1 MALVG
6 LDKMSL
12 LDYEDKISC
21 VLFYKACN
29 FRCPF
34 CHNGLTV
41 LEAEDEFL
49 FDAVLDYLKSRK
61 GLLDAVVF
69 TGGEPTLEPHLKEH
83 IIKVKEL
90 GYLIKLDT
98 NGTNPEILKDL
109 IDSNLLDYVA
119 MDIKN
124 SEEKYPL
131 TCGVKSINMDKIK
144 ESIHILMSSGIPYE
158 FRTTLVDE
166 FHKEEDMAGIAKLI
180 KGSRILYLQKFVERE
195 GCIQKG
201 LHEVDE
207 ERAKTFKKLLS
218 KYIDKVE
225 LRGYNEE

>member
-49 FDAVLDYLKSRK
+49 FEAVLEYLKSRV

-69 TGGEPTLEPHLKEH
+69 TGGEPTLEPNLKEH
-83 IIKVKEL
+83 IKQVKEL
-90 GYLIKLDT
+90 GFLVKLDT
-98 NGTNPEILKDL
+98 NGTNPEVLKDL
-109 IDSNLLDYVA
+109 IDANLIDYVA

-131 TCGVKSINMDKIK
+131 TVGVKQVDMTKIK
-144 ESIHILMSSGIPYE
+144 ESIDILMNSEIPYE

-166 FHKEEDMAGIAKLI
+166 FHKLEDMDGLGEFI
-180 KGSRILYLQKFVERE
+180 KGAPILYLQKFVERD

-201 LHEVDE
+201 LHEVKEDQTN
-207 ERAKTFKKLLS
+207 KFKEILLNYV
-218 KYIDKVE
+218 KEVE
-225 LRGYNEE
+225 LRGY

>member
-49 FDAVLDYLKSRK
+49 FEAVLEYLRSRI

-69 TGGEPTLEPHLKEH
+69 TGGEPTLEPNLKEH
-83 IIKVKEL
+83 IKKVKEL
-90 GYLIKLDT
+90 GFLIKLDT
-98 NGTNPEILKDL
+98 NGTNPIILKDL
-109 IDSNLLDYVA
+109 IDSHLLDYIA

-131 TCGVKSINMDKIK
+131 TTGVKHVDMDAIK
-144 ESIHILMSSGIPYE
+144 ESIHIIMNSGVPYE

-166 FHKEEDMAGIAKLI
+166 FHKLEDMDGLGTLI
-180 KGSRILYLQKFVERE
+180 KGAPILYLQKFVERD

-201 LHEVDE
+201 LHKVKE
-207 ERAKTFKKLLS
+207 ETANKYKDMLLNYV
-218 KYIDKVE
+218 KDVE
-225 LRGYNEE
+225 LRGY

>member
-1 MALVG
+1 MSLVG

-83 IIKVKEL
+83 IQKVKEL
-90 GYLIKLDT
+90 GFLVKLDS

-109 IDSNLLDYVA
+109 IESNLLDYVA

-131 TCGVKSINMDKIK
+131 TAGVKNIDMDKIK
-144 ESIHILMSSGIPYE
+144 ESIHILMTSGVPYE

-166 FHKEEDMAGIAKLI
+166 FHKSVDMEGIAKLI
-180 KGSRILYLQKFVERE
+180 KGARILYLQKFVERE

-207 ERAKTFKKLLS
+207 ETARRFKELLS
-218 KYIDKVE
+218 KDIKQVE

>member
-1 MALVG
+1 MSLVG

-41 LEAEDEFL
+41 LEAEDEIL
-49 FDAVLDYLKSRK
+49 FDAALDYLKSRK

-69 TGGEPTLEPHLKEH
+69 TGGEPTLEPNLKKH
-83 IIKVKEL
+83 IQRVKEL
-90 GYLIKLDT
+90 GFLVKLDT
-98 NGTNPEILKDL
+98 NGTNPEIVKDL
-109 IDSNLLDYVA
+109 IDSNLLDYIA

-124 SEEKYPL
+124 SEEKYAL
-131 TCGVKSINMDKIK
+131 TTGVKQVNMDNIK
-144 ESIHILMSSGIPYE
+144 KSIELIMNSGVDYE

-166 FHKEEDMAGIAKLI
+166 FHKVEDMEGLANLI
-180 KGSRILYLQKFVERE
+180 NGARVLYLQKFVERD

-201 LHEVDE
+201 LHEVKE
-207 ERAKTFKKLLS
+207 ETANEFMKVLN
-218 KYIDKVE
+218 KYISKVE
-225 LRGYNEE
+225 LRGY

>member
-1 MALVG
+1 MSLVG

-41 LEAEDEFL
+41 LEAEDEIL
-49 FDAVLDYLKSRK
+49 FDAALDYLKSRK

-83 IIKVKEL
+83 IQRVKEL
-90 GYLIKLDT
+90 GFLIKLDT
-98 NGTNPEILKDL
+98 NGTNPNILKDL
-109 IDSNLLDYVA
+109 IDSHLLDYVA

-131 TCGVKSINMDKIK
+131 TVGVKNVDMDKIK
-144 ESIHILMSSGIPYE
+144 ESISILKNSEIPYE
-158 FRTTLVDE
+158 FRTTLVNE
-166 FHKEEDMAGIAKLI
+166 FHQLEDMEGLGELI
-180 KGSRILYLQKFVERE
+180 KGSPILYLQKFVERD

-201 LHEVDE
+201 LHEVNE
-207 ERAKTFKKLLS
+207 ENANEFKKVLLNYV
-218 KYIDKVE
+218 KEVE
-225 LRGYNEE
+225 LRGY

>member
-49 FDAVLDYLKSRK
+49 FEAVLEYLKSRI

-69 TGGEPTLEPHLKEH
+69 TGGEPTLEPNLKEH
-83 IIKVKEL
+83 IKKVKEL
-90 GYLIKLDT
+90 GFLIKLDT
-98 NGTNPEILKDL
+98 NGTNPIILKDL
-109 IDSNLLDYVA
+109 IDSHLLDYIA

-131 TCGVKSINMDKIK
+131 TTGVKHVDMDAIK
-144 ESIHILMSSGIPYE
+144 ESIHIIMNSGVPYE

-166 FHKEEDMAGIAKLI
+166 FHELEDMDGLGKLI
-180 KGSRILYLQKFVERE
+180 KGAPILYLQKFVERD

-201 LHEVDE
+201 LHEVKE
-207 ERAKTFKKLLS
+207 ETANKYKDMLLNYV
-218 KYIDKVE
+218 KDVE
-225 LRGYNEE
+225 LRGY

>member
-49 FDAVLDYLKSRK
+49 FEAVLEYLKSRV

-83 IIKVKEL
+83 IKQVKDL
-90 GYLIKLDT
+90 GFLIKLDT
-98 NGTNPEILKDL
+98 NGTNPKVVKDL
-109 IDSNLLDYVA
+109 IDSNLLDYIA

-124 SEEKYPL
+124 SESKYPL
-131 TCGVKSINMDKIK
+131 TVGTKTVDMGAIK
-144 ESIHILMSSGIPYE
+144 ESIDIIMNSGVPYE

-166 FHKEEDMAGIAKLI
+166 FHKLEDVNGLGELI
-180 KGSRILYLQKFVERE
+180 KGAPILYLQKFVERD

-201 LHEVDE
+201 LHEVNE
-207 ERAKTFKKLLS
+207 EKANKYKDILLNYV
-218 KYIDKVE
+218 KDVE
-225 LRGYNEE
+225 LRGY

>member
-1 MALVG
+1 MSLVG

-41 LEAEDEFL
+41 LEAEDEIL
-49 FDAVLDYLKSRK
+49 FDAALDYLNSRK

-69 TGGEPTLEPHLKEH
+69 TGGEPTLEPNLKNH
-83 IIKVKEL
+83 IKRVKEL
-90 GYLIKLDT
+90 GFLIKLDT
-98 NGTNPEILKDL
+98 NGTNPDALQDL
-109 IDSNLLDYVA
+109 LNEHLLDYIA

-124 SEEKYPL
+124 SENKYPL
-131 TCGVKSINMDKIK
+131 TTGVKKVDMEKIK
-144 ESIHILMSSGIPYE
+144 KSISIIMNSGVDYE

-166 FHKEEDMAGIAKLI
+166 FHKLEDMDGLGQLI
-180 KGSRILYLQKFVERE
+180 NGAPILYLQKFVERD

-201 LHEVDE
+201 LHEVNE
-207 ERAKTFKKLLS
+207 ETANKFIDVLKKCVS
-218 KYIDKVE
+218 KVE
-225 LRGYNEE
+225 LRGY

>member
-1 MALVG
+1 MSLVG

-12 LDYEDKISC
+12 LDYEDKISA

-41 LEAEDEFL
+41 LEANDEIL
-49 FDAVLDYLKSRK
+49 FEAVLDYLRSRK

-69 TGGEPTLEPHLKEH
+69 TGGEPTLEPRLKEH

-90 GYLIKLDT
+90 GFEIKLDT
-98 NGTNPEILKDL
+98 NGTNPNILKDL
-109 IDSNLLDYVA
+109 IDSHLIDYVA

-131 TCGVKSINMDKIK
+131 TCGVKSIDMDSIK
-144 ESIHILMSSGIPYE
+144 KSIQIIMSSGVPYE
-158 FRTTLVDE
+158 FRTTLVNE
-166 FHKEEDMAGIAKLI
+166 FHKKEDMEGLTFLI
-180 KGSRILYLQKFVERE
+180 KGARVLYLQKFVERE

-201 LHEVDE
+201 LHEISEND
-207 ERAKTFKKLLS
+207 ANSFKKILE

-225 LRGYNEE
+225 LRGY

>member
-1 MALVG
+1 MSLVG

-41 LEAEDEFL
+41 LEAEDEIL
-49 FDAVLDYLKSRK
+49 FDAALDYLKSRK

-83 IIKVKEL
+83 IQKVKEL
-90 GYLIKLDT
+90 GFLIKLDT
-98 NGTNPEILKDL
+98 NGTNPIILKDL
-109 IDSNLLDYVA
+109 IDSHLLDYIA

-131 TCGVKSINMDKIK
+131 TVGMKSIDMNKIK
-144 ESIHILMSSGIPYE
+144 ESINIIMNSGVSYE

-166 FHKEEDMAGIAKLI
+166 FHKVEDMDGLGELI
-180 KGSRILYLQKFVERE
+180 KGAPILYLQKFVERE

-201 LHEVDE
+201 LHEVKE
-207 ERAKTFKKLLS
+207 ETANEFKDILLNYV
-218 KYIDKVE
+218 KDVE
-225 LRGYNEE
+225 LRGY

>member
-12 LDYEDKISC
+12 LDYEDKISA

-41 LEAEDEFL
+41 LEAEEEFL
-49 FDAVLDYLKSRK
+49 FDAVYDYLKSRK

-83 IIKVKEL
+83 IQKVKEL
-90 GYLIKLDT
+90 GFLIKLDT
-98 NGTNPEILKDL
+98 NGTNPEVVKDL
-109 IDSNLLDYVA
+109 LDSNLLDYIA

-131 TCGVKSINMDKIK
+131 TSGVKNVDMNKIK
-144 ESIHILMSSGIPYE
+144 DTIHLLTNSGIPYE
-158 FRTTLVDE
+158 FRTTLVNE
-166 FHKEEDMAGIAKLI
+166 FHNIDDMGALGSLI
-180 KGSRILYLQKFVERE
+180 NGAPILYLQKFVERD

-201 LHEVDE
+201 LHEVSEEDANKFKDILLKYVDE
-207 ERAKTFKKLLS
+207 
-218 KYIDKVE
+218 VE
-225 LRGYNEE
+225 LRGY

>member
-1 MALVG
+1 MSLVG

-49 FDAVLDYLKSRK
+49 FEAVLEYLKSRI

-83 IIKVKEL
+83 IQKVKEL
-90 GYLIKLDT
+90 GFLIKLDT
-98 NGTNPEILKDL
+98 NGTNPELLKELVNEHL
-109 IDSNLLDYVA
+109 IDYVA

-124 SEEKYPL
+124 SEAKYPL
-131 TCGVKSINMDKIK
+131 TCGVNHVDINKIK
-144 ESIHILMSSGIPYE
+144 QSIEFLMNSGVDYE
-158 FRTTLVDE
+158 FRTTLVNE
-166 FHKEEDMAGIAKLI
+166 FHSLNDMDGLGQLI
-180 KGSRILYLQKFVERE
+180 KGSKVLYLQKFVERE
-195 GCIQKG
+195 SCIQKG
-201 LHEVDE
+201 LHEVSEDL
-207 ERAKTFKKLLS
+207 ANQFKDILV

-225 LRGYNEE
+225 LRGY

>member
-1 MALVG
+1 MSLVG

-49 FDAVLDYLKSRK
+49 FEAVLEYLKSRI

-83 IIKVKEL
+83 IKQVKEL
-90 GYLIKLDT
+90 GFLIKLDT
-98 NGTNPEILKDL
+98 NGTNPKILKDL
-109 IDSNLLDYVA
+109 IDSHLLDYIA

-131 TCGVKSINMDKIK
+131 TTGVKKVDMEAIK
-144 ESIHILMSSGIPYE
+144 ESINIIMCSGVPYE

-166 FHKEEDMAGIAKLI
+166 FHKSEDMDGLGTLI
-180 KGSRILYLQKFVERE
+180 KGAPILYLQKFVERD

-201 LHEVDE
+201 LHEVKE
-207 ERAKTFKKLLS
+207 EKTNEYKDILLNYV
-218 KYIDKVE
+218 KNVE
-225 LRGYNEE
+225 LRGY

>member
-1 MALVG
+1 MSLVG

-12 LDYEDKISC
+12 LDYEDKISS

-49 FDAVLDYLKSRK
+49 FEAVLEYLKTRK

-90 GYLIKLDT
+90 GFLIKLDT
-98 NGTNPEILKDL
+98 NGTNPEIVKDL

-124 SEEKYPL
+124 SEAKYPL
-131 TCGVKSINMDKIK
+131 TTGTKHVDMDKIK
-144 ESIHILMSSGIPYE
+144 QTISILMNSGVDYE

-166 FHKEEDMAGIAKLI
+166 FHKVEDMDGLGQLI
-180 KGSRILYLQKFVERE
+180 KGSRVLYLQKFVERE

-201 LHEVDE
+201 LHEVNE
-207 ERAKTFKKLLS
+207 ETANKFIDVLKK
-218 KYIDKVE
+218 YVNKVE
-225 LRGYNEE
+225 LRGY

>member
-49 FDAVLDYLKSRK
+49 FEAVLEYLKSRI

-83 IIKVKEL
+83 IKQVKEL
-90 GYLIKLDT
+90 GFLIKLDT
-98 NGTNPEILKDL
+98 NGTNPKILKDL
-109 IDSNLLDYVA
+109 IDSNLLDYIA

-124 SEEKYPL
+124 SEKKYPL
-131 TCGVKSINMDKIK
+131 TTGVKHVDMDAIK
-144 ESIHILMSSGIPYE
+144 ESIHIIMNSGVPYE

-166 FHKEEDMAGIAKLI
+166 FHKLEDMDGLGKLI
-180 KGSRILYLQKFVERE
+180 KGAPILYLQKFVERD

-201 LHEVDE
+201 LHEVKE
-207 ERAKTFKKLLS
+207 ETTNKYKDILLNYV
-218 KYIDKVE
+218 KDVE
-225 LRGYNEE
+225 LRGY

>member
-12 LDYEDKISC
+12 LDYEDKVSC

-49 FDAVLDYLKSRK
+49 FEPVLDYLKTRV
-61 GLLDAVVF
+61 GLIDAVVF
-69 TGGEPTLEPHLKEH
+69 TGGEPTLEPKLKEH
-83 IIKVKEL
+83 ITKVKEL
-90 GYLIKLDT
+90 GFLIKLDT
-98 NGTNPEILKDL
+98 NGTNPEIVKDL
-109 IDSNLLDYVA
+109 IDSHLLDYIA

-131 TCGVKSINMDKIK
+131 TCGANHININKIK
-144 ESIHILMSSGIPYE
+144 ETISLIMNSGVDYE
-158 FRTTLVDE
+158 FRTTLVNE
-166 FHKEEDMAGIAKLI
+166 FHELDDMKGIGELI
-180 KGSRILYLQKFVERE
+180 EGSRILYLQKFVERD
-195 GCIQKG
+195 GCLQKG
-201 LHEVDE
+201 LHEVKEDTANE
-207 ERAKTFKKLLS
+207 FIKILKNYVKTV
-218 KYIDKVE
+218 D
-225 LRGYNEE
+225 LRGY

>member
-1 MALVG
+1 MSLVG

-49 FDAVLDYLKSRK
+49 FDAVLDYLKTRV

-83 IIKVKEL
+83 ISKVKEL
-90 GYLIKLDT
+90 GFLIKLDT
-98 NGTNPEILKDL
+98 NGTNPEILKGL
-109 IDSNLLDYVA
+109 IDSNLIDYVA

-124 SEEKYPL
+124 SPEKYPL
-131 TCGVKSINMDKIK
+131 TCGVNHVDMDKIK
-144 ESIHILMSSGIPYE
+144 KSINIIMTSGVPYE

-166 FHKEEDMAGIAKLI
+166 FHQEEDMVGLASLI
-180 KGSRILYLQKFVERE
+180 KGSNILYLQKFVERD

-201 LHEVDE
+201 LHEVSE
-207 ERAKTFKKLLS
+207 EKANKYRNILL
-218 KYIDKVE
+218 KDIKEVE
-225 LRGYNEE
+225 LRGY

>member
-1 MALVG
+1 MSLVG

-41 LEAEDEFL
+41 LEAEDEIL
-49 FDAVLDYLKSRK
+49 FDAALDYLKSRK
-61 GLLDAVVF
+61 GLIDAVVF

-83 IIKVKEL
+83 IQKVKEL
-90 GYLIKLDT
+90 GFLIKLDT
-98 NGTNPEILKDL
+98 NGTNPIILKDL
-109 IDSNLLDYVA
+109 IDSHLLDYVA

-131 TCGVKSINMDKIK
+131 TVGMKSIDMDKIK
-144 ESIHILMSSGIPYE
+144 QSINIIMNSGVSYE

-166 FHKEEDMAGIAKLI
+166 FHKEEDMDGLGELI
-180 KGSRILYLQKFVERE
+180 KGAPILYLQKFVERE

-201 LHEVDE
+201 LHEVKE
-207 ERAKTFKKLLS
+207 EVTNKFKNILLNYV
-218 KYIDKVE
+218 KDVE
-225 LRGYNEE
+225 LRGY

>member
-1 MALVG
+1 MSLVG

-49 FDAVLDYLKSRK
+49 FEAVLEYLKSRI

-83 IIKVKEL
+83 IKQVKEL
-90 GYLIKLDT
+90 GFLIKLDT
-98 NGTNPEILKDL
+98 NGTNPKILKDL
-109 IDSNLLDYVA
+109 IDSNLLDYIA

-131 TCGVKSINMDKIK
+131 TTGVKKVDMDAIK
-144 ESIHILMSSGIPYE
+144 ESINIIMNSGVPYE

-166 FHKEEDMAGIAKLI
+166 FHKLEDMDELGELI
-180 KGSRILYLQKFVERE
+180 KGAPKLYLQKFVERD

-201 LHEVDE
+201 LHEVKEDQ
-207 ERAKTFKKLLS
+207 ANKFKEVLL
-218 KYIDKVE
+218 KYVKEVE
-225 LRGYNEE
+225 LRGY

>member
-6 LDKMSL
+6 LDKLSL
-12 LDYEDKISC
+12 LDYEDKVSC

-49 FDAVLDYLKSRK
+49 FDAVLDYLKTRV
-61 GLLDAVVF
+61 GLIDAVVF

-83 IIKVKEL
+83 IQKVKEL
-90 GYLIKLDT
+90 GFLIKLDT
-98 NGTNPEILKDL
+98 NGTNPEIVKDL

-131 TCGVKSINMDKIK
+131 TCGVNHVDMDKVKATI
-144 ESIHILMSSGIPYE
+144 SLLINSGVPYE
-158 FRTTLVDE
+158 FRTTLVNE
-166 FHKEEDMAGIAKLI
+166 FHKLEDMDGLGSLI

-195 GCIQKG
+195 GCIKKG
-201 LHEVDE
+201 LHEVNEDLANEFKDILLKYVDE
-207 ERAKTFKKLLS
+207 
-218 KYIDKVE
+218 VE
-225 LRGYNEE
+225 LRGY

>member
-12 LDYEDKISC
+12 LDYEDKIAC

-41 LEAEDEFL
+41 LEASDEFL

-69 TGGEPTLEPHLKEH
+69 TGGEPTLEPNLKKH
-83 IIKVKEL
+83 IKAVKEL
-90 GYLIKLDT
+90 GFLVKLDT
-98 NGTNPEILKDL
+98 NGTNPEIVEDL
-109 IDSNLLDYVA
+109 IQDNLLDYIA

-124 SEEKYPL
+124 CPDKYHL
-131 TCGVKSINMDKIK
+131 TCGVKQVDLEKIK
-144 ESIHILMSSGIPYE
+144 KSISIIMNSGVDYE
-158 FRTTLVDE
+158 FRTTLVNE
-166 FHKEEDMAGIAKLI
+166 FHELTDMEALGQLI
-180 KGSRILYLQKFVERE
+180 KGARILYLQKFVERE

-201 LHEVDE
+201 LHEVSEDLANQFRNILLKDIDE
-207 ERAKTFKKLLS
+207 
-218 KYIDKVE
+218 VE
-225 LRGYNEE
+225 LRGY

>member
-1 MALVG
+1 MSLVG

-41 LEAEDEFL
+41 LEAEEEFL

-83 IIKVKEL
+83 ITKVKEL
-90 GYLIKLDT
+90 GFLIKLDT

-124 SEEKYPL
+124 SEEKYHL
-131 TCGVKSINMDKIK
+131 TCGVKHVDMDKIK
-144 ESIHILMSSGIPYE
+144 ESINILMTSGVPYE

-166 FHKEEDMAGIAKLI
+166 FHKEEDMEGLASLI
-180 KGSRILYLQKFVERE
+180 KGARVLYLQKFVERE

-201 LHEVDE
+201 LHEVKE
-207 ERAKTFKKLLS
+207 ETVHKFIEILKKDI
-218 KYIDKVE
+218 KEID
-225 LRGYNEE
+225 LRGY

>member
-12 LDYEDKISC
+12 LDYEDKIAC

-41 LEAEDEFL
+41 LEAEEEFL
-49 FDAVLDYLKSRK
+49 FDSVLDYLKSRK

-69 TGGEPTLEPHLKEH
+69 TGGEPTLEPKLKEH
-83 IIKVKEL
+83 IKAVKEL
-90 GYLIKLDT
+90 GFLVKLDT
-98 NGTNPEILKDL
+98 NGTNPEIVEDL
-109 IDSNLLDYVA
+109 IKDNLLDYIA

-124 SEEKYPL
+124 CPNKYAL
-131 TCGVKSINMDKIK
+131 TCGVKQVDLEKIK
-144 ESIHILMSSGIPYE
+144 KTISIIMNSGVPYE
-158 FRTTLVDE
+158 FRTTLVKE
-166 FHKEEDMAGIAKLI
+166 FHELSDMKELASLI

-201 LHEVDE
+201 LHEVSEDLANQFRDILLEDIDE
-207 ERAKTFKKLLS
+207 
-218 KYIDKVE
+218 VE
-225 LRGYNEE
+225 LRGY

>member
-12 LDYEDKISC
+12 LDYEDKISA

-49 FDAVLDYLKSRK
+49 FEAVLEYLKSRV

-83 IIKVKEL
+83 IKQVKEL
-90 GYLIKLDT
+90 GFLIKLDT
-98 NGTNPEILKDL
+98 NGTNPKVVKDL
-109 IDSNLLDYVA
+109 IDEHLLDYIA

-131 TCGVKSINMDKIK
+131 TVGTKRVDMGAIK
-144 ESIHILMSSGIPYE
+144 ETINVIMHSGVPYE

-166 FHKEEDMAGIAKLI
+166 FHKLEDMDGLGELI
-180 KGSRILYLQKFVERE
+180 KGAPILYLQKFVERE

-201 LHEVDE
+201 LHEVKE
-207 ERAKTFKKLLS
+207 ENAKSFCKILK
-218 KYIDKVE
+218 KYIIKIE
-225 LRGYNEE
+225 LRGY

>member
-12 LDYEDKISC
+12 LDYEDKISA

-41 LEAEDEFL
+41 LEANDEFL
-49 FDAVLDYLKSRK
+49 FEAVLEYLKSRV

-83 IIKVKEL
+83 IQRVKEL
-90 GYLIKLDT
+90 GFLVKLDT

-109 IDSNLLDYVA
+109 IDSKLIDYVA

-131 TCGVKSINMDKIK
+131 TVGVKHVDMDKIRQ
-144 ESIHILMSSGIPYE
+144 SISILMNSGVPYE
-158 FRTTLVDE
+158 FRTTLVSE
-166 FHKEEDMAGIAKLI
+166 FHTLEDMDELGSLI
-180 KGSRILYLQKFVERE
+180 KGSPVLYLQKFVERE

-201 LHEVDE
+201 LHEVSEDL
-207 ERAKTFKKLLS
+207 ANKFKDVLS
-218 KYIDKVE
+218 KYVNKVE
-225 LRGYNEE
+225 LRGY

>member
-1 MALVG
+1 MSLVG

-49 FDAVLDYLKSRK
+49 FEAVLEYLKSRV

-83 IIKVKEL
+83 IKQVKEL
-90 GYLIKLDT
+90 GFLIKLDT
-98 NGTNPEILKDL
+98 NGTNPKVVKDL
-109 IDSNLLDYVA
+109 IDSNLLDYIA

-124 SEEKYPL
+124 SESKYPL
-131 TCGVKSINMDKIK
+131 TAGTKTVDMGAIK
-144 ESIHILMSSGIPYE
+144 ESIDIIMNSGVPYE

-166 FHKEEDMAGIAKLI
+166 FHKLEDMDGLGELI
-180 KGSRILYLQKFVERE
+180 KSSPILYLQKFVERE

-201 LHEVDE
+201 LHEVKE
-207 ERAKTFKKLLS
+207 EEANKFKEVLLQYV
-218 KYIDKVE
+218 KKVE
-225 LRGYNEE
+225 LRGY

>member
-1 MALVG
+1 MSLVG

-41 LEAEDEFL
+41 LEAEDEIL
-49 FDAVLDYLKSRK
+49 FDAALDYLKSRK

-83 IIKVKEL
+83 IQKVKEL
-90 GYLIKLDT
+90 GFLIKLDT
-98 NGTNPEILKDL
+98 NGTNPNILKNL

-124 SEEKYPL
+124 SEAKYPL
-131 TCGVKSINMDKIK
+131 TVGMKTIDMAKIK
-144 ESIHILMSSGIPYE
+144 ESINILMNSGIPYE
-158 FRTTLVDE
+158 FRTTLVHE
-166 FHKEEDMAGIAKLI
+166 FHELKDMDELGELI
-180 KGSRILYLQKFVERE
+180 KGSPILYLQKFVERD

-201 LHEVDE
+201 LHEVSE
-207 ERAKTFKKLLS
+207 EEANEFKKVLL
-218 KYIDKVE
+218 KYAKDVE
-225 LRGYNEE
+225 LRGY

>member
-41 LEAEDEFL
+41 LEADDEIL
-49 FDAVLDYLKSRK
+49 FDAALDYLKSRV
-61 GLLDAVVF
+61 GLIDAVVF

-83 IIKVKEL
+83 IQKVKEL
-90 GYLIKLDT
+90 GFLIKLDT

-109 IDSNLLDYVA
+109 IDSNLLDYIA

-124 SEEKYPL
+124 SPDKYPL
-131 TCGVKSINMDKIK
+131 TVGTNNININRIIESINIIMN
-144 ESIHILMSSGIPYE
+144 SGVSYE
-158 FRTTLVDE
+158 FRTTLVKE
-166 FHKEEDMAGIAKLI
+166 FHSLEDMDSLGELI
-180 KGSRILYLQKFVERE
+180 KGSRVLYLQKFVERE

-207 ERAKTFKKLLS
+207 ETAKEFIKVLN
-218 KYIDKVE
+218 KYINKVE
-225 LRGYNEE
+225 LRGY

>member
-12 LDYEDKISC
+12 LDYEDKISA

-41 LEAEDEFL
+41 LEANDEFL
-49 FDAVLDYLKSRK
+49 FEAVLEYLKSRV

-83 IIKVKEL
+83 IKQVKEL
-90 GYLIKLDT
+90 GFLIKLDT
-98 NGTNPEILKDL
+98 NGTNPNILKDL
-109 IDSNLLDYVA
+109 IDSKLVDYVA

-124 SEEKYPL
+124 SEDKYPL
-131 TCGVKSINMDKIK
+131 TVGTKIVDMGAIK
-144 ESIHILMSSGIPYE
+144 ESISILMTSGVPYE

-166 FHKEEDMAGIAKLI
+166 FHKLEDMEKMGELI
-180 KGSRILYLQKFVERE
+180 KGAPILYLQKFVERE

-201 LHEVDE
+201 LHEVSE
-207 ERAKTFKKLLS
+207 EKANKFKDILLNYV
-218 KYIDKVE
+218 KDVE
-225 LRGYNEE
+225 LRGY

>member
-6 LDKMSL
+6 LDKLSL

-49 FDAVLDYLKSRK
+49 FEAVLDYLKSRV

-83 IIKVKEL
+83 IKQVKEL
-90 GYLIKLDT
+90 GFLIKLDT

-109 IDSNLLDYVA
+109 IDSQLLDYVA

-124 SEEKYPL
+124 SESKYQL
-131 TCGVKSINMDKIK
+131 TTGVKHVDMDKIK
-144 ESIHILMSSGIPYE
+144 ESINILMNNGVPYE

-166 FHKEEDMAGIAKLI
+166 FHKLEDMEGLGLLI
-180 KGSRILYLQKFVERE
+180 KGAKHLYLQKFVERD

-201 LHEVDE
+201 LHEVSE
-207 ERAKTFKKLLS
+207 EQANRFKEILL
-218 KYIDKVE
+218 KYIDEVE
-225 LRGYNEE
+225 LRGY

>member
-12 LDYEDKISC
+12 LDYEDKISA

-41 LEAEDEFL
+41 LEAEEEYL
-49 FDAVLDYLKSRK
+49 FDAVYDYLKSRV

-90 GYLIKLDT
+90 GFLIKLDT
-98 NGTNPEILKDL
+98 NGTNPKILKDL
-109 IDSNLLDYVA
+109 IDNKLIDYIA

-124 SEEKYPL
+124 KEDKYPL
-131 TCGVKSINMDKIK
+131 TCGVNHVDMNAIK
-144 ESIHILMSSGIPYE
+144 ESISIIMNSGVPYE
-158 FRTTLVDE
+158 FRTTLVNE
-166 FHKEEDMAGIAKLI
+166 FHNIDDMDEMGELI
-180 KGSRILYLQKFVERE
+180 KGANILYLQKFVERD

-201 LHEVDE
+201 LHEVKE
-207 ERAKTFKKLLS
+207 EDANKFKDVLL
-218 KYIDKVE
+218 KYIKQVE
-225 LRGYNEE
+225 LRGY